1 MQSSVN
7 NWNYS
12 IAGVQYNNKPDAAVS
27 PGEEI
32 KITDGLYI
40 NVTEMTENELTFHI
54 EGNFYNSSN
63 LPSVNGV
70 EITTFPDK
78 ICVGE
83 SYNFNAN
90 VLEKNNPPQTIIW
103 SVENNTNDKT
113 KIN

>member
-12 IAGVQYNNKPDAAVS
+12 VAGVQYNNKPDAAVS

-54 EGNFYNSSN
+54 EGNF
-63 LPSVNGV
+63 
-70 EITTFPDK
+70 
-78 ICVGE
+78 
-83 SYNFNAN
+83 
-90 VLEKNNPPQTIIW
+90 
-103 SVENNTNDKT
+103 
-113 KIN
+113 